1 MRSKQVFETARAQAA
16 YRAAYDWPLPLE
28 PYLPGLTKRPDGD
41 DDVHRVAAMA
51 PDPTDP
57 KAWRENAAYLAGFR
71 LYNAGFGW
79 EAHEVWEPVWMHA
92 APHSA
97 ERCLLQGLIQLAN
110 ARLKFAMKR
119 NQAGSRL
126 VGIAGGLLEQASF
139 AATCEEVMGV
149 DLSVLLNDARHASG
163 LPEQTPNV
171 HYST

>member
-1 MRSKQVFETARAQAA
+1 
-16 YRAAYDWPLPLE
+16 
-28 PYLPGLTKRPDGD
+28 
-41 DDVHRVAAMA
+41 
-51 PDPTDP
+51 
-57 KAWRENAAYLAGFR
+57 
-71 LYNAGFGW
+71 
-79 EAHEVWEPVWMHA
+79 MHA

-97 ERCLLQGLIQLAN
+97 ERYLLQGLIQLAN

-139 AATCEEVMGV
+139 AARCEEVMGV

-171 HYST
+171 HYNT